1 MVLVR
6 DPLEIRA
13 EGEIPGRAQI
23 TDERVKPFDVGIA
36 LEDALKLSEQGLL
49 AVIGEKACGHVRY
62 SSWGSRFA
70 WRPVWQPPSS
80 LMPEVLDKQGITCG
94 DDWRNTWNLQQNSGG
109 PSTEG
114 VAFPTSATVDGHGFP
129 VHPRS

>member
-36 LEDALKLSEQGLL
+36 LEDALKLPEQGLL
-49 AVIGEKACGHVRY
+49 AVVGEKACGHVRLL
-62 SSWGSRFA
+62 
-70 WRPVWQPPSS
+70 
-80 LMPEVLDKQGITCG
+80 LMGEPLRVAARLGAAIFPDA
-94 DDWRNTWNLQQNSGG
+94 R
-109 PSTEG
+109 G
-114 VAFPTSATVDGHGFP
+114 VV
-129 VHPRS
+129 